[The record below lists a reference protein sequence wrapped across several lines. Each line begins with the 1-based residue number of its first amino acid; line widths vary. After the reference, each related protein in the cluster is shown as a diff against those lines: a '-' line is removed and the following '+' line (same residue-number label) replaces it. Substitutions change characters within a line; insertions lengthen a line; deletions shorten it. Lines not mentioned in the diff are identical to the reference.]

1 MMSSF
6 LNYDDIRY
14 ISQSLGIVNDGN
26 KQTYIAIPREDS
38 AISLKKSYLEIK
50 FDVKHEA
57 GDALH
62 ADGDRI
68 KIVNLGSYN
77 SFSKIG

>member
-1 MMSSF
+1 MMSSC

-38 AISLKKSYLEIK
+38 AISLKKVILR
-50 FDVKHEA
+50 
-57 GDALH
+57 L
-62 ADGDRI
+62 
-68 KIVNLGSYN
+68 NLM
-77 SFSKIG
+77 